1 MKRIAAL
8 SAMLVFAS
16 ASAFATEV
24 DIDML
29 VHDVE
34 IYQAQD
40 GTDLTQRAVISH
52 VNDQFDGRAKIYVH
66 NSKIYQKQ
74 KGQNGTQSATIA
86 TICDCDTT
94 KAK

>member
-1 MKRIAAL
+1 MKVIAVISAL
-8 SAMLVFAS
+8 LVFGS
-16 ASAFATEV
+16 ASAFATGS
-24 DIDML
+24 DIDMH

-34 IYQAQD
+34 IFQAQD

-52 VNDQFDGRAKIYVH
+52 VNDQFVGQAKIYVH

-94 KAK
+94 RP

>member
-1 MKRIAAL
+1 
-8 SAMLVFAS
+8 MLVFAS

-40 GTDLTQRAVISH
+40 GTDLTPAIPVEPKLT
-52 VNDQFDGRAKIYVH
+52 V
-66 NSKIYQKQ
+66 
-74 KGQNGTQSATIA
+74 
-86 TICDCDTT
+86 
-94 KAK
+94 